1 MAPMDSAD
9 SKPTIFTATYSGVS
23 VFEMPVN
30 NVAVMRRR
38 HDSWL
43 NATQI
48 LKVAGVEKGK
58 RTKVLEKEILTGP
71 HEKVQGGYGKYQGTW
86 IDFERGREF
95 CRAYGVEDLLAPLL
109 DLDVQAASG
118 PDSTPTKEQA
128 MAARRKRMY
137 NSSLNQA
144 NGNSGPL
151 FPPISATV
159 TNAFNALSKSSARMD
174 SPGPRGGYSQ
184 PAPPSSQITTRPQ
197 ESFSQESWTIN
208 LPSETSFSQS
218 QTQPDSA
225 YASQSFTTVDSQI
238 ESQEPPRKRVRAS
251 TPPHEALAPF
261 FPTHLDTPSKPVQPL
276 AAEQVPDSER
286 ARQILMNLFINPETD
301 NTVLSHLDSLTP
313 DQIDI
318 PLDSTGSAAI
328 HWSASLARVPLIRA
342 LITKGAS
349 ISRVNHAGETALVRG
364 CFVTNNFDQSSFPQ
378 LLNLL
383 HPTIPIADNN
393 GRTILHHIAVK
404 SGMKGRSADSRYYLH
419 CLLEFV
425 AKHGASATSQ
435 RTSGPKVMSLARFIG
450 EIVNAQDKSGDTALN
465 IAARIGNKSIIQQL
479 LEVGADSSI
488 PNRAGL
494 RPIDFGVGGEPAP
507 VPSRREQGW
516 ILPPAVVQKRQD
528 IMKAIKGLIAGT
540 EKDFQGEIE
549 AKQEQVTGT
558 LNRLREVTLK
568 LGKEKEKMNQ
578 LRQRSRQHS
587 ELKQHCQN
595 LRRAIE
601 EENVRLQGKGGN
613 TNGDVPSLKGE
624 RLDPDRPFKIK
635 MELLAQSGDSREI
648 GERQKQYLK
657 SLPSTAVLKAR
668 VRAYTTNGENLR
680 EVAGKL
686 HDKSTDLEDKFRRV
700 VALCTGLEEYKID
713 SLLEGL
719 VQAVESDPGEVDT
732 ARVSSFLR
740 KVDESTGAD

>member
-1 MAPMDSAD
+1 MARMDSAD

-58 RTKVLEKEILTGP
+58 RTKVLEKEILMGP

-95 CRAYGVEDLLAPLL
+95 CRSYGVEDLLAPLL

-184 PAPPSSQITTRPQ
+184 PVPSSSQTTIRPQ
-197 ESFSQESWTIN
+197 ESFSQESWTIG

-238 ESQEPPRKRVRAS
+238 ESHEPPRKRVRAS
-251 TPPHEALAPF
+251 TPLHDAPPPF
-261 FPTHLDTPSKPVQPL
+261 YPTHMDTPSKPVQPL
-276 AAEQVPDSER
+276 VVEQVPDSER

-425 AKHGASATSQ
+425 AKHGASSTSQ
-435 RTSGPKVMSLARFIG
+435 RTGGPKVMSLARFIG

-549 AKQEQVTGT
+549 AKQEKVTST

-601 EENVRLQGKGGN
+601 EENARLRERVGN
-613 TNGDVPSLKGE
+613 TNGDIPSLKGE
-624 RLDPDRPFKIK
+624 RLDPDQPFKIK
-635 MELLAQSGDSREI
+635 MELFAQSSDSRDI
-648 GERQKQYLK
+648 GERQKNYLK
-657 SLPSTAVLKAR
+657 SLPSTAVLKAQI
-668 VRAYTTNGENLR
+668 RAYTTNEENLR
-680 EVAGKL
+680 EIAGKL

>member
-1 MAPMDSAD
+1 M
-9 SKPTIFTATYSGVS
+9 
-23 VFEMPVN
+23 
-30 NVAVMRRR
+30 
-38 HDSWL
+38 
-43 NATQI
+43 
-48 LKVAGVEKGK
+48 
-58 RTKVLEKEILTGP
+58 
-71 HEKVQGGYGKYQGTW
+71 
-86 IDFERGREF
+86 
-95 CRAYGVEDLLAPLL
+95 EDLLAPLL

-137 NSSLNQA
+137 NSSLSQT

-184 PAPPSSQITTRPQ
+184 PAPSSSQTTIRPQ
-197 ESFSQESWTIN
+197 ESFSQESWAIS

-251 TPPHEALAPF
+251 TPPHEALPPF

-276 AAEQVPDSER
+276 VVEQVPDSER

-528 IMKAIKGLIAGT
+528 IMKGILAPL
-540 EKDFQGEIE
+540 
-549 AKQEQVTGT
+549 
-558 LNRLREVTLK
+558 L
-568 LGKEKEKMNQ
+568 
-578 LRQRSRQHS
+578 S
-587 ELKQHCQN
+587 
-595 LRRAIE
+595 
-601 EENVRLQGKGGN
+601 
-613 TNGDVPSLKGE
+613 PSLTSFAVICANFFFQLFSYQGPYCWDRE
-624 RLDPDRPFKIK
+624 RL
-635 MELLAQSGDSREI
+635 SR
-648 GERQKQYLK
+648 R
-657 SLPSTAVLKAR
+657 
-668 VRAYTTNGENLR
+668 
-680 EVAGKL
+680 
-686 HDKSTDLEDKFRRV
+686 D
-700 VALCTGLEEYKID
+700 
-713 SLLEGL
+713 
-719 VQAVESDPGEVDT
+719 
-732 ARVSSFLR
+732 
-740 KVDESTGAD
+740 